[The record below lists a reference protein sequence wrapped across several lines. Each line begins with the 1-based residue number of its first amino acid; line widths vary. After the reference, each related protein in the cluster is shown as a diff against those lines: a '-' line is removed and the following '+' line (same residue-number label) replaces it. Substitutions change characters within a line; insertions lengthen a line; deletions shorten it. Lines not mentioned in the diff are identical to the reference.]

1 MLDLTLVYCE
11 LAGATISGIKSE
23 FLIKELKMVAFLY
36 GAEGRR
42 LDPVKIDKIM
52 RWGPC
57 QDITNARAFIGLC
70 VYYRVW
76 IKGFAEMAE
85 PIYALNRKGVEFV
98 WEEKQQAAMDSLKRA
113 LMNAPVLK
121 PIDYKAKGKVVLSVD
136 SSLIGWGAILQQ
148 EEEGSVDDATGK
160 GSSKRKR
167 KMHPARY
174 EGGVW
179 SGAEKN
185 YDAGKL
191 ECRGL
196 LKALKKFREY
206 LYGTRFLVQIDARTL
221 VYQLNQPASD
231 LPGSVVN
238 RWIAWIRLFDFD
250 IEHVEG
256 SRHGG
261 PDGLSRRGIQ
271 EGDSEESDPEDFD
284 EALDAD
290 LMCVRVAGSSKAPS
304 EKFGSHGW
312 VAQNFAINVNEF
324 PQPYRDYAEYL
335 TTFNVPQGVSGNQK
349 RRFIRQATRF
359 LIYDGKIWRRGRANK
374 PPRRVI
380 FNNEKKA
387 EIVRTLHDESGH
399 RGREGTYRKI
409 SLRYWWDGMYKNVKM
424 YVQSCEQC
432 QKRSPVKPNEPLQPT
447 TRSSL

>member
-1 MLDLTLVYCE
+1 M
-11 LAGATISGIKSE
+11 
-23 FLIKELKMVAFLY
+23 
-36 GAEGRR
+36 
-42 LDPVKIDKIM
+42 
-52 RWGPC
+52 
-57 QDITNARAFIGLC
+57 
-70 VYYRVW
+70 
-76 IKGFAEMAE
+76 
-85 PIYALNRKGVEFV
+85 
-98 WEEKQQAAMDSLKRA
+98 
-113 LMNAPVLK
+113 
-121 PIDYKAKGKVVLSVD
+121 
-136 SSLIGWGAILQQ
+136 
-148 EEEGSVDDATGK
+148 
-160 GSSKRKR
+160 
-167 KMHPARY
+167 
-174 EGGVW
+174 
-179 SGAEKN
+179 
-185 YDAGKL
+185 
-191 ECRGL
+191 
-196 LKALKKFREY
+196 
-206 LYGTRFLVQIDARTL
+206 
-221 VYQLNQPASD
+221 
-231 LPGSVVN
+231 
-238 RWIAWIRLFDFD
+238 
-250 IEHVEG
+250 EG

-359 LIYDGKIWRRGRANK
+359 LIYDGKIWRRGRANE

-424 YVQSCEQC
+424 YVQSCEQS

-447 TRSSL
+447 TRSSLWRKVGLDVVHMPKDEGYGYLAVMRDDLSGWSEAELMRKNNPFTMAKFIKKCVH